1 MGGGEKE
8 NMFSI
13 GRKIAALAGAV
24 ALIAA
29 SVLPVFAQN
38 TGVVTATVT
47 PQLISVSVSPG
58 SVAYGIMA
66 LSASDASRTVKLS
79 GTITATN
86 NGNVAENF
94 NIKGSDATGGST
106 PWTLSDTP
114 PDVGAVGANTY
125 VHDFDNTTGGSF
137 VEAEDKSLNSNT
149 YKALATNVA
158 ATSGTANLELQMN
171 MPTSSTDASAQKSTT
186 VTVLAVAFP

>member
-1 MGGGEKE
+1 VINNK
-8 NMFSI
+8 
-13 GRKIAALAGAV
+13 KLWAALGTA
-24 ALIAA
+24 ALLASAA
-29 SVLPVFAQN
+29 IPALAAD

-58 SVAYGIMA
+58 SVAYGTLA
-66 LSASDASRTVKLS
+66 LSVNDGSRTTKES

-86 NGNVAENF
+86 DGNVTEKF

-114 PDVGAVGANTY
+114 ADTGTVAANQY
-125 VHDFDNTTGGSF
+125 VHDFSQTVPFDETT
-137 VEAEDKSLNSNT
+137 DKSLNSVT
-149 YKALATNVA
+149 YKELAASVA
-158 ATSGTANLELQMN
+158 VGANDTSELQMN

-186 VTVLAVAFP
+186 VTVQATAI

>member
-1 MGGGEKE
+1 
-8 NMFSI
+8 MFNI

-38 TGVVTATVT
+38 TGTVNATVT

-66 LSASDASRTVKLS
+66 LSQDNTTRTVKSS

-86 NGNVAENF
+86 NGNVAEIF
-94 NIKGSDATGGST
+94 NIKGSNATSVSGT
-106 PWTLSDTP
+106 DWVLSDTP
-114 PDVGAVGANTY
+114 ADTGTVGANQY
-125 VHDFDNTTGGSF
+125 VHDFSQTVPFD
-137 VEAEDKSLNSNT
+137 EATDKSLNSVT
-149 YKALATNVA
+149 YKQLAASVTAGAND
-158 ATSGTANLELQMN
+158 TSELQMN
-171 MPTSSTDASAQKSTT
+171 MPTSVTDFGVQKSTT
-186 VTVLAVAFP
+186 VTVQAVAF